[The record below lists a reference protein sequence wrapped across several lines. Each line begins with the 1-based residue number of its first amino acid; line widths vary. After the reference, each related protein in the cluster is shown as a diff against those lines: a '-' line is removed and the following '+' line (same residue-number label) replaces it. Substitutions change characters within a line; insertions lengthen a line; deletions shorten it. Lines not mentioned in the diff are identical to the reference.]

1 MMELLIAI
9 WLIGALS
16 ILLVGL
22 WIVGAKPSH
31 EDQFIGSAM
40 VFGSFAWPLIVLVT
54 PALILVRRIKTRQE
68 AFK

>member
-1 MMELLIAI
+1 MLELLIAV

-40 VFGSFAWPLIVLVT
+40 VFGSFGWPLIVIVT
-54 PALILVRRIKTRQE
+54 PALILVRRIKNQQE
-68 AFK
+68 GSK